1 MQGIIPRLLFLVL
14 LWATLT
20 KTIFGESTTCY
31 QDGAWTFC
39 ETEVDPFNQAIIEE
53 MRDTQKKILEEQER
67 ANMEAEFYRE
77 YNSNE

>member
-1 MQGIIPRLLFLVL
+1 MRMLIAAILLFT
-14 LWATLT
+14 AANA
-20 KTIFGESTTCY
+20 ESMTCY
-31 QDGAWTFC
+31 RDGEWTFC
-39 ETEVDPFNQAIIEE
+39 ETEIDPFNQAIIEE